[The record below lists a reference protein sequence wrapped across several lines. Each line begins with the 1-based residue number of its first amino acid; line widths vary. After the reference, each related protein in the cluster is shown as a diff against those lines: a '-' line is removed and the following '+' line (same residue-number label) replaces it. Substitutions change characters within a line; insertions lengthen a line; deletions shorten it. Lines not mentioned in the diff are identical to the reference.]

1 MALYFFTATLVVS
14 VSFLF
19 LRKIFG
25 TRVALGMAAPS
36 LALGYLFPA
45 ALMHFGLTKSLA
57 LYAAAIP
64 IAGGILFFFMP
75 RPAAETA
82 ERVDKT
88 TGKHERRV
96 EVLQF
101 ERSAPGLCPAPAAAA
116 PDAEAG
122 ELPAPKAAEPPP
134 ATRGDAGT
142 HTTAPEVTPAA
153 TGDPSAPVTGTTVP
167 EELAE
172 VPAGENLQVAQP
184 KTGGEGAAGQEA
196 AGPSPE
202 ELVRHAGHRVK
213 PEDWLEAVRLFNAAL
228 ASSCDR
234 DLQGLIVA
242 ELSTVYQQ
250 LGRYAMA
257 ADLIEAFLEAHS
269 HIPAASA
276 SALREKMVFNR
287 YLHHALE
294 KAGTPGLRYSV
305 VPDLIKKRAYLEAT
319 LSKF

>member
-1 MALYFFTATLVVS
+1 VALYFFTATLVVS
-14 VSFLF
+14 VSSLF

-25 TRVALGMAAPS
+25 TRLALGMAAPS

-64 IAGGILFFFMP
+64 IAGGILLFFMP
-75 RPAAETA
+75 RPATETV

-88 TGKHERRV
+88 TGKREQRV
-96 EVLQF
+96 EIAQF
-101 ERSAPGLCPAPAAAA
+101 EQGGSGLCPASATAA
-116 PDAEAG
+116 PDAAG
-122 ELPAPKAAEPPP
+122 EEPPAPKATEPPP
-134 ATRGDAGT
+134 GTRGDAGA
-142 HTTAPEVTPAA
+142 HTAAPEESPAA
-153 TGDPSAPVTGTTVP
+153 TGEPSAPVTATTVP
-167 EELAE
+167 EALAE
-172 VPAGENLQVAQP
+172 APAGENLPVAQP
-184 KTGGEGAAGQEA
+184 KTGGEGTTGQEV

-202 ELVRHAGHRVK
+202 ELVRQAVNRVK
-213 PEDWLEAVRLFNAAL
+213 QEDFLEAVRLFNAAL

-276 SALREKMVFNR
+276 TALREKLVFNR
-287 YLHHALE
+287 YLHRALE